1 MGSRPA
7 RALNGSIAD
16 PKRGRNGGDEHL
28 DIAFAVEPLAL
39 DLAPV
44 NDVLG
49 ALLHID
55 RVVGTRPP
63 PHGNIAGVG
72 AAGVER
78 PVGDGLMGPVT
89 RLWPTG
95 AGQSFGRVPE
105 RFTDISVRI
114 SSTSLAGVQRG
125 LKEN

>member
-1 MGSRPA
+1 M
-7 RALNGSIAD
+7 
-16 PKRGRNGGDEHL
+16 
-28 DIAFAVEPLAL
+28 
-39 DLAPV
+39 

-55 RVVGTRPP
+55 RVVGTRPR

-78 PVGDGLMGPVT
+78 PVADGLMGPVAG
-89 RLWPTG
+89 LWPMG

>member
-1 MGSRPA
+1 
-7 RALNGSIAD
+7 
-16 PKRGRNGGDEHL
+16 
-28 DIAFAVEPLAL
+28 
-39 DLAPV
+39 
-44 NDVLG
+44 
-49 ALLHID
+49 
-55 RVVGTRPP
+55 
-63 PHGNIAGVG
+63 
-72 AAGVER
+72 
-78 PVGDGLMGPVT
+78 MGPVT